1 MVKTFTLD
9 EEAEKKEVAFRELH
23 NHKGENFGA
32 VGEYITY
39 QFTLMGR
46 GMIAVILCSCGG
58 KEDLTTDREL
68 VLSLRGTG
76 LLGSR
81 ESEELRKRGLFSG
94 TALCLTS
101 GEPIRD
107 GRTITCCGTV
117 WRGPVVI
124 PPHQAPPA
132 ALRRTPEEHNRLQF
146 GGPATEEEE
155 IRIMINAGRESRY
168 Y

>member
-1 MVKTFTLD
+1 MAKTFTLD

-23 NHKGENFGA
+23 NHKEGNFGT

-46 GMIAVILCSCGG
+46 GMLAAILCSCGG

-81 ESEELRKRGLFSG
+81 ESEELRKRDLFSG

-132 ALRRTPEEHNRLQF
+132 ALHRSPESHARLQL
-146 GGPATEEEE
+146 GGPTTEEEE
-155 IRIMINAGRESRY
+155 ARIRLNSGRQSRY